1 MMDKLNF
8 EIMATRL
15 IQGAGPEKPEP
26 EGEPDWQKIQSMFD
40 TQVKNTFADM
50 KQAVKDKDQKLVV
63 FHMERILEALTK
75 VAKLMRMRDV
85 FLKLKDT
92 EKKIFD

>member
-1 MMDKLNF
+1 MDYLDFK
-8 EIMATRL
+8 IMAMRM
-15 IQGAGPEKPEP
+15 IQANMDKPEP

-40 TQVKNTFADM
+40 TQVKNTFTDM
-50 KQAVKDKDQKLVV
+50 RQAVKDKDAKLTV

-85 FLKLKDT
+85 FLKLKET